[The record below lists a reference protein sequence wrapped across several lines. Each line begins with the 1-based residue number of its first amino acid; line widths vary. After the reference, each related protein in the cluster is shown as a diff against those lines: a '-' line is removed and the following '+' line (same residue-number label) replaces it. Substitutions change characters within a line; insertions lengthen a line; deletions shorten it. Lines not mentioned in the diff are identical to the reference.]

1 MSFIDW
7 KDIFDDIFEAY
18 PDKWSLNQMHRNN
31 VSQLRKLQTKRTM
44 ERQAYA
50 RFHCPKCSNSWT
62 SAKAQVIFYY
72 PSANQRLGQI
82 TSRFYGQQCK
92 KCSRNGNYFVDPEYD
107 TDEIKFILE
116 KLYERIGWNCY
127 DKKRP
132 PKTTNTSD
140 KEIDMKG
147 PHEKSLCEA
156 CQLGCC
162 DRALTITKR

>member
-50 RFHCPKCSNSWT
+50 RFHCPKC
-62 SAKAQVIFYY
+62 
-72 PSANQRLGQI
+72 QI

-127 DKKRP
+127 GKKRP

-162 DRALTITKR
+162 DRALTMKKR